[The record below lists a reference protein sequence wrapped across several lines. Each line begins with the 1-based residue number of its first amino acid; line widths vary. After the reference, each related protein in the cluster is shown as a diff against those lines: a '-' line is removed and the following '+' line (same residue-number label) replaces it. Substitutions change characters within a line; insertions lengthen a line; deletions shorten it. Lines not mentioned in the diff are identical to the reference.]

1 MSMQTRRRPPIPSAR
16 SRRWLGADDRRI
28 AALALP
34 ALGALAAEPLYVL
47 VDTAIVG
54 HLGVAPLGAL
64 ALAGTVLA
72 TAVSLCNFLAY
83 GSTPMVGRLHAAGRG
98 REAAHLGRQTLILAL
113 LIGLL
118 LGALAAAAAA
128 PLIGLLGGRGRLAG
142 MAVLYMR
149 IAAIGLPFALIAVAG
164 QGYLR
169 GLGRLRAPF
178 ALLLAGNL
186 ANAILE
192 VIFVFAAHWGI
203 AGSAWATVIAQ
214 SAIAAAFVVIAARER
229 GISWRIDLPVLR
241 TLAGTGGE
249 IFIRTAALFAAF
261 LLAGAILAH
270 VGAASLAA
278 HDIAFQLW
286 MFLAL
291 ALDALAIAAQVM
303 VSQHLG
309 AGQAAR
315 ARGLALRILAW
326 SVAIGLLLSA
336 LMLLLGGL
344 LPHAF
349 TGQPTV
355 LARLAE
361 IWPIFALM
369 QPINAAVFALD
380 GILLGAGDT
389 RYLMWA
395 MLASALF
402 AFMPVALASTLL
414 HWGIVGVWI
423 AILTF
428 VIARLATC
436 GQRLRSD
443 RWAAEVPAGSPRAGP
458 VLEAQQSG

>member
-1 MSMQTRRRPPIPSAR
+1 MSEQTRRPPTGRARTRPR
-16 SRRWLGADDRRI
+16 LNADDRRI

-64 ALAGTVLA
+64 ALAGTLLSTV
-72 TAVSLCNFLAY
+72 VSLCNFLAY
-83 GSTPMVGRLHAAGRG
+83 GSTPMVGRLHAAGRS
-98 REAAHLGRQTLILAL
+98 REAAPLGRQTLILAL
-113 LIGLL
+113 LVGLV

-142 MAVLYMR
+142 MAVVYMR

-169 GLGRLRAPF
+169 GLGRLRAPL
-178 ALLLAGNL
+178 ALLLIGNI

-192 VIFVFAAHWGI
+192 VVFVFALHWGI

-214 SAIAAAFVVIAARER
+214 SGIAVAFILIAARER
-229 GISWRIDLPVLR
+229 AVRWRIDLPVLR

-249 IFIRTAALFAAF
+249 IFIRTAALLAAF
-261 LLAGAILAH
+261 LLAGAILAR

-291 ALDALAIAAQVM
+291 ALDALAIAAQVTI
-303 VSQHLG
+303 SQHLG
-309 AGQAAR
+309 AGQPAR
-315 ARGLALRILAW
+315 ARGMALRILAW

-336 LMLLLGGL
+336 LMLPLSGL
-344 LPHAF
+344 LPHVF
-349 TGQPTV
+349 TSQPTV
-355 LARLAE
+355 LARLAA

-369 QPINAAVFALD
+369 QPFNAAVFALD

-395 MLASALF
+395 MLAAALLGF
-402 AFMPVALASTLL
+402 GPVALASTAL
-414 HWGIVGVWI
+414 HWGITGIWI
-423 AILTF
+423 AIFTF
-428 VIARLATC
+428 IIARLASC
-436 GQRLRSD
+436 GWRLRGDS
-443 RWAAEVPAGSPRAGP
+443 WATVLPAGTPRAGP
-458 VLEAQQSG
+458 ELEVQRTG